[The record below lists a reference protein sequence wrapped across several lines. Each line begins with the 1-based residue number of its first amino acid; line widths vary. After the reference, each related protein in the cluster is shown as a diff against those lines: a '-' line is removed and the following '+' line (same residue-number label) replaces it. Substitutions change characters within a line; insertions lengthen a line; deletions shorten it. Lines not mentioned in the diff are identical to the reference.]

1 MLQYYDMKSLKGKKT
16 IAKRVLFISG
26 ELIAGGLALKLKKEG
41 CEVKLF
47 IEHPK
52 QKKCL
57 DGFVKKINNWEKEL
71 DWVGKEGLIVFDD
84 VGYGTVQDSLRK
96 KGYNVVGGSEGG
108 DRIEKDRKFGQEL
121 LGKSGMRIV
130 PTFNFSTCEKAIK
143 FIKSN
148 PKAWV
153 IKQNTHESA
162 LSYVGVFNDGKDAV
176 DLLKNYQK
184 IGIKNI
190 SLQEKIEGIEVSI
203 NRYFN
208 GYDWVGPSEI
218 TIEHKS
224 LFNDNLGPKT
234 GEMGNLMWYDDNE
247 GSLFK
252 ETLLRLKPFL
262 KKSNF
267 RGDIDIN
274 CLINEDKVFPIEVTS
289 RFGCPITY
297 SQSVMHLSPWYE
309 FLSAVAKGEDYN
321 LKHRDGYCIAL
332 TLALPPFP
340 YEIPVSKKYLSDG
353 LEIFYRKK
361 LSGVEKDNLHLESVI
376 KKMYSGMEKHLVSE
390 SLGYLMF
397 ATGYGKT
404 VQEARKKV
412 YSLANKVVVPR
423 IFYRTDIGVSFINS
437 DQKKLKKWGW
447 I

>member
-1 MLQYYDMKSLKGKKT
+1 MKSLSKKKIT
-16 IAKRVLFISG
+16 IKKVLFISG

-41 CEVKLF
+41 CRVKLF
-47 IEHPK
+47 IEHHK
-52 QKKCL
+52 QQKCL
-57 DGFVKKINNWEKEL
+57 NGFIEKTKNWKKEL
-71 DWVGKEGLIVFDD
+71 NWVGKEGLIIFDD
-84 VGYGTVQDSLRK
+84 VGYGKEQDSLRK
-96 KGYNVVGGSEGG
+96 KGYNVVGGSTGG
-108 DRIEKDRKFGQEL
+108 DKLEKDRKFGQDIL
-121 LGKSGMRIV
+121 SKNGMLVV
-130 PTFNFSTCEKAIK
+130 PTYNFSACGKAIK

-162 LSYVGVFNDGKDAV
+162 LSYVGVFDDGKDAI
-176 DLLKNYQK
+176 DLLKNYKK

-190 SLQEKIEGIEVSI
+190 SLQEKINGIEVSI

-208 GYDWVGPSEI
+208 GQDWVGPSEI

-274 CLINEDKVFPIEVTS
+274 CLINEDKVYPIEITS

-309 FLSAVAKGEDYN
+309 FLSAVARGKDYN
-321 LKHRDGYCIAL
+321 LKHRNGYCIAL

-340 YEIPVSKKYLSDG
+340 YEIPLSKKYSADG
-353 LEIFYRKK
+353 LEIFYKDK
-361 LSGVEKDNLHLESVI
+361 LSDEEINNLHFESVI
-376 KKMYSGMEKHLVSE
+376 KNINSGVERHLVSE
-390 SLGYLMF
+390 SIGYLMF
-397 ATGYGKT
+397 VTGYGKN
-404 VQEARKKV
+404 VKEAQKKV
-412 YSLANKVVVPR
+412 YSLAEKIIVPK
-423 IFYRTDIGVSFINS
+423 IFYRTDIGTSFINS
-437 DQKKLKKWGW
+437 DKNKLKKWGW